1 MSHER
6 LSLGVQGEEIAVRF
20 LRKQRFRILE
30 RNYTTP
36 LGEIDIIARQGS
48 TLVFVE
54 VKTRRSQVFGSPA
67 EAVGPRKQNQIV
79 KAAKWYLAS
88 GQGRGLQPRFD
99 VVSILM
105 QGAEPELEHFPAAFG
120 V

>member
-6 LSLGVQGEEIAVRF
+6 LSLGAQGEEIAVRF
-20 LRKQRFRILE
+20 LSKQRFRILE

-36 LGEIDIIARQGS
+36 LGEIDIIARQGRN
-48 TLVFVE
+48 LVFIE
-54 VKTRRSQVFGSPA
+54 VKTRRSQAFGSPA

-88 GQGRGLQPRFD
+88 GHGRGLQPRFD

-105 QGAEPELEHFPAAFG
+105 QGKTPELEHFPAAFG
-120 V
+120 L